1 MRRSLIFAPAIMA
14 ASLFAIAAGPA
25 WAACFTG
32 ERVLVTPFNRL
43 GTVTSPPGDGSC
55 RVHYDDP
62 SHSDE
67 WVPPYQIQSAAA
79 PARDRATAA
88 AGVREGR
95 YDITVGR
102 GFYNGYLMIHGGG
115 YELFLPGGRSV
126 GSGRYAFD
134 AAGPRVRWLSGPLT
148 NPLYDGTQMVEAS
161 GSLLKIRI
169 GARAVATNSSR

>member
-1 MRRSLIFAPAIMA
+1 MHRSLTFAPAIMA
-14 ASLFAIAAGPA
+14 ASLCAIAAGPA
-25 WAACFTG
+25 GAACFTG

-43 GTVTSPPGDGSC
+43 GTVISPPGDGSC

-67 WVPPYQIQSAAA
+67 WVPPYQIESAGA
-79 PARDRATAA
+79 PARDQATAA
-88 AGVREGR
+88 AGVRDGR

-102 GFYNGYLMIHGGG
+102 GLYNGFLMIHGGG
-115 YELFLPGGRSV
+115 YELFLPGGRSA